1 MSVTK
6 KVENTPT
13 DDAENANQS
22 APTSSR
28 LSDSQRMLI
37 EQRIANEKPS
47 AGAAYLLCIFAGV
60 LGAHRFYLGRK
71 GSAIAMLILSITL
84 VGLIVTAFWALIDL
98 FLIPSMIKDKVDLAR
113 QKMILEAI

>member
-13 DDAENANQS
+13 DDAENANQC

-84 VGLIVTAFWALIDL
+84 AGLIVTAFWALIDL
-98 FLIPSMIKDKVDLAR
+98 FLIPSMSKDKVNLAR

>member
-1 MSVTK
+1 MSGTK
-6 KVENTPT
+6 TVENTPI
-13 DDAENANQS
+13 DAAENASQS
-22 APTSSR
+22 VPASSR
-28 LSDSQRMLI
+28 LSDTQRMLI

-71 GSAIAMLILSITL
+71 GSAIAMLILSITIIGL
-84 VGLIVTAFWALIDL
+84 VITALWALIDL

-113 QKMILEAI
+113 QRMILETI